1 MMKAMTSKDFNRN
14 QFGEGGKSLAD
25 LVKELDGSRTS
36 NEMTPE
42 EIANHIDEEKQGKDT
57 TRFNDVDAYVKGLKE
72 EFSKL
77 DDGTMKG

>member
-1 MMKAMTSKDFNRN
+1 MMKAMTSKNFNRD
-14 QFGEGGKSLAD
+14 QFSEGGKSLAD

-42 EIANHIDEEKQGKDT
+42 EIASHIDEEQQGKDT
-57 TRFNDVDAYVKGLKE
+57 IRFNDVDAYVKGLKE